1 MIFFKTDTIWN
12 KANLN
17 LEPIVS
23 YDTPSSQSNQYK
35 PFSNL
40 RLNLNRHLIFA
51 RDKAAQSTN
60 FLTDSTNPRYR
71 TDHANYTL
79 CDRSKKLID
88 NINVNCVFASW
99 IFEPKK
105 FKKSRFWTEN
115 KKMLDF
121 AKHHF

>member
-1 MIFFKTDTIWN
+1 M
-12 KANLN
+12 NLN
-17 LEPIVS
+17 LKPFVS

-88 NINVNCVFASW
+88 NINFNCF
-99 IFEPKK
+99 FLHREFLCPKNK
-105 FKKSRFWTEN
+105 EKSFMGQ
-115 KKMLDF
+115 K
-121 AKHHF
+121 